1 MYTILASK
9 YIKRQK
15 MNNFTYYNPTKI
27 EFGKEKENNIGEY
40 LAQSGIKKVLLHYG
54 AGSIKKNGL
63 YERIIISLN
72 KNNIEFQELSGVV
85 SNPLLSKVNEG
96 ITLAKENNIEAILAV
111 GGGSVADS
119 AKAIAAGA
127 KYDGDV
133 WDFFIHKAQ
142 ISEALPVFTV
152 MTLSATASEMNGNSV
167 IINEYTKQKYSISSV
182 LLNPV
187 VSVINPELMATVSKE
202 YLAYSAVDIISHCIE
217 VYFTASTHPHFNS
230 RIVEAIIKTVIET
243 TEILLENPNDYDA
256 RAEFAWAAIQGLNGL
271 TPAGTEGGSFPNHM
285 IEHSLSALY
294 NVAHG
299 AGLSVVIPAWMKW
312 YKEQNTAQFKRF
324 AKEIFN
330 SDDENIGIERLESWF
345 SKIGAPVTLEEA
357 KIPREGIEELAEN
370 AYGTSKVWGM
380 GEVYSKETIAEILEK
395 A

>member
-1 MYTILASK
+1 
-9 YIKRQK
+9 
-15 MNNFTYYNPTKI
+15 MNNFTYHNPTKI
-27 EFGKEKENNIGEY
+27 EFGKSKENNIGQY
-40 LAQSGIKKVLLHYG
+40 LEESGIKKVLLVYG
-54 AGSIKKNGL
+54 GGSIKKNGL
-63 YERIIISLN
+63 YTKIIASLN
-72 KNNIEFQELSGVV
+72 KNNIEFEELSGVV

-96 ITLAKENNIEAILAV
+96 IKLSCDNNVEAILAV

-133 WDFFIHKAQ
+133 WDFFINKAQ
-142 ISEALPVFTV
+142 ITEALPVFTV

-167 IINEYTKQKYSISSV
+167 IINDDTKQKYSIASV
-182 LLNPV
+182 LVNPV

-202 YLAYSAVDIISHCIE
+202 YLAYSAVDVISHCIE
-217 VYFTASTHPHFNS
+217 VYFTASTQPHFNS
-230 RIVEAIIKTVIET
+230 RIVESIIKTIMET
-243 TEILLENPNDYDA
+243 TEILIENPNDYEA

-324 AKEIFN
+324 SKEIFN
-330 SDDENIGIERLESWF
+330 SDDENVGIEKLENWF
-345 SKIGAPVTLEEA
+345 SKIGSPVTLAEA
-357 KIPREGIEELAEN
+357 NIPRDGIEELASN
-370 AYGTSKVWGM
+370 ANGLATVWGI
-380 GEVYSKETIAEILEK
+380 GEIYTKETIIEILEK

>member
-1 MYTILASK
+1 
-9 YIKRQK
+9 

-27 EFGKEKENNIGEY
+27 EFGKEKQNNIGEY
-40 LAQSGIKKVLLHYG
+40 IEQSGIKKVLLVYG
-54 AGSIKKNGL
+54 SGSIKRNTL
-63 YERIIISLN
+63 YDDIVTSLN
-72 KNNIEFQELSGVV
+72 KNSIEFIELSGVV
-85 SNPLLSKVNEG
+85 SNPLLSKTNEG
-96 ITLAKENNIEAILAV
+96 IALAKENDIEAILAV

-133 WDFFIHKAQ
+133 WDFFVNKAQ
-142 ISEALPVFTV
+142 ITKALPVFTV

-167 IINEYTKQKYSISSV
+167 IINDETKQKYSIASV
-182 LLNPV
+182 LLNPK

-202 YLAYSAVDIISHCIE
+202 YLAYSAVDVISHCIE
-217 VYFTASTHPHFNS
+217 VYFTATTQPHFNS
-230 RIVEAIIKTVIET
+230 RIVEAIINTIIET

-271 TPAGTEGGSFPNHM
+271 TPAGTEGGNFPNHM

-294 NVAHG
+294 NVPHG

-312 YKEQNTAQFKRF
+312 YKEQNIAQFQRF
-324 AKEIFN
+324 SKEIFS
-330 SDDENIGIERLESWF
+330 SDDAGVGIEKLEEWF
-345 SKIGAPVTLEEA
+345 SKIGAPTTLKEVN
-357 KIPREGIEELAEN
+357 IPRDGIEALAIN
-370 AYGTSKVWGM
+370 ANGLASMWGM
-380 GEVYSKETIAEILEK
+380 GEYYSVETIVEILEK

>member
-1 MYTILASK
+1 
-9 YIKRQK
+9 

-27 EFGKEKENNIGEY
+27 EFGKEKQNKIGEY
-40 LAQSGIKKVLLHYG
+40 IEQSGIKKVLLVYG
-54 AGSIKKNGL
+54 GGSIKRSTL
-63 YERIIISLN
+63 YDDIVASLN
-72 KNNIEFQELSGVV
+72 KNSIEFIELSGVV
-85 SNPLLSKVNEG
+85 SNPLLSKTNEG

-133 WDFFIHKAQ
+133 WDFFIQKAQ
-142 ISEALPVFTV
+142 ITEALPVFTV
-152 MTLSATASEMNGNSV
+152 MTLSATASEMNGNAV
-167 IINEYTKQKYSISSV
+167 IINDETKQKYSIASV
-182 LLNPV
+182 LVNPK

-217 VYFTASTHPHFNS
+217 VYFTATTQPHFNS
-230 RIVEAIIKTVIET
+230 RIVESIIKTVMET

-271 TPAGTEGGSFPNHM
+271 TPAGTAGGSFPNHM

-299 AGLSVVIPAWMKW
+299 AGLAVVIPAWMKW
-312 YKEQNTAQFKRF
+312 YKEQNIAQFKRF
-324 AKEIFN
+324 SQEIFG
-330 SDDENIGIERLESWF
+330 SDDADIGIEKLEEWF
-345 SKIGAPVTLEEA
+345 SKIGAPTTLKEVN
-357 KIPREGIEELAEN
+357 IPRDGIEALAIN
-370 AYGTSKVWGM
+370 ANGTATMWGM
-380 GEVYSKETIAEILEK
+380 GEYYSVETIIEILER